1 VRVQPYSS
9 PLSERRASPIEPRP
23 PIVPSDGVMPSPP
36 ETMPCEAGVRP
47 VARGVVVPVRLVPVR
62 ARDVLLRDVVE
73 RDAVR
78 RVPLAPVRRVLP
90 VLLLLVV
97 ARAAVRP
104 ELLRRVADER
114 AFVERVPVLRRVV
127 PLLRLFVLRLF
138 VLRPVLRAEAR
149 PPRVPSVFAAAFT
162 RVDVLRVPVL
172 RRAPVERVPVLRRVV
187 PERLLVLRLRVP
199 VERAL
204 VERP

>member
-1 VRVQPYSS
+1 M
-9 PLSERRASPIEPRP
+9 
-23 PIVPSDGVMPSPP
+23 PSDGVMPSPP

-47 VARGVVVPVRLVPVR
+47 VARGVVAPVRLVPVR

-127 PLLRLFVLRLF
+127 PLLRLFVLRLL
-138 VLRPVLRAEAR
+138 VLRPAEPEELRAEAR